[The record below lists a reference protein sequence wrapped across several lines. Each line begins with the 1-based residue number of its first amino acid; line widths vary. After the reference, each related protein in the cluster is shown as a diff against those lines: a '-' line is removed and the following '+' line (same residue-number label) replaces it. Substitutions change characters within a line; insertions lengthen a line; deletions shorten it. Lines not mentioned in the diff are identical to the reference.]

1 MPLLDLVYYNAPLL
15 REKGAPITTFDT
27 ALRDFAAAMIET
39 MHQSGGIGLAAH
51 QVGRAIQLCVVDVR
65 KSKIDF
71 DWELDGARPPLD
83 LFMPLVIANP
93 QIEFAPKN
101 EIMIYEEG
109 CLSFPK
115 VGEKP
120 IRGDVERPDKIT
132 VTYQDEHGVPH
143 TLTTTGI
150 LSRCIQHEVDHLKG
164 TLFIDRLAR
173 RTRARIDPS
182 LKQLADSTAEAK
194 NAATVAEAAK
204 PAAK

>member
-1 MPLLDLVYYNAPLL
+1 MTLDLVYYNAPSL
-15 REKGAPITTFDT
+15 REKGAPITAFDDV
-27 ALRDFAAAMIET
+27 LRDFAAAMIKT
-39 MHQSGGIGLAAH
+39 MHESGGIGLAAQ
-51 QVGRAIQLCVVDVR
+51 QVGRSIQLCVVDVR

-93 QIEFAPKN
+93 QISFAPQN

-115 VGEKP
+115 VGAKP

-132 VTYQDEHGVPH
+132 VSYQDEHGIPH

-164 TLFIDRLAR
+164 TLFIDRLDR
-173 RTRARIDPS
+173 RTRSKINES
-182 LKQLADSTAEAK
+182 LKQLAASTSEAK
-194 NAATVAEAAK
+194 IAATVTEATK
-204 PAAK
+204 PTK

>member
-1 MPLLDLVYYNAPLL
+1 MTLDLVYYNDPLL
-15 REKGAPITTFDT
+15 REKGAPVTVFDN
-27 ALRDFAAAMIET
+27 ALRDFAAAMITT
-39 MHQSGGIGLAAH
+39 MHESGGIGLAAH
-51 QVGRAIQLCVVDVR
+51 QAGRAIQLCVVDVR

-93 QIEFAPKN
+93 QISFAPQN

-115 VGEKP
+115 VGTKP

-132 VTYQDEHGVPH
+132 VTYQDEHGIPH

-150 LSRCIQHEVDHLKG
+150 LSRCIQHEADHLKG
-164 TLFIDRLAR
+164 TLFIDRLDR
-173 RTRARIDPS
+173 RTRGKIDPS
-182 LKQLADSTAEAK
+182 LKQLATSTAEAK
-194 NAATVAEAAK
+194 AAATIAEATK
-204 PAAK
+204 PAKE